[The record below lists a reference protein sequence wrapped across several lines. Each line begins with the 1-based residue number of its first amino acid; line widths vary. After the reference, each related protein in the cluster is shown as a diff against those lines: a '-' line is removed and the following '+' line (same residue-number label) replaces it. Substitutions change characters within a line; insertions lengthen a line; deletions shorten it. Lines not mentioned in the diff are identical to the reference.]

1 MSQVCSLSQ
10 ADPRPRASHSVRAAS
25 IDCLHVDTR
34 ATNYANT
41 DSTFRPMALRHQTFL
56 IRSSVSITGPY
67 RFTDTTAVW
76 RYPIAR
82 PIPDALGSYPATLN
96 ISNDRFSADST
107 LVGATS
113 KRTPPALYDNDVW
126 RTSFVACG
134 PLSTSS
140 SSIDEH
146 SVIGAAGDVRL
157 FLSQI
162 SFFKLE
168 A

>member
-82 PIPDALGSYPATLN
+82 PIPDALGSYPATRM
-96 ISNDRFSADST
+96 IDSQRILRSWEQRASGRRRRYMIT
-107 LVGATS
+107 TYGE
-113 KRTPPALYDNDVW
+113 R
-126 RTSFVACG
+126 
-134 PLSTSS
+134 
-140 SSIDEH
+140 H
-146 SVIGAAGDVRL
+146 SLLAAR
-157 FLSQI
+157 
-162 SFFKLE
+162 
-168 A
+168 